1 MKYAIVMG
9 ILTLVI
15 VVTCTFMW
23 AYGTAHQMWYTD
35 AFLIT
40 GHVIGWSGAMTTFLV
55 AANSSKSTF

>member
-1 MKYAIVMG
+1 MKYAIVLG

-15 VVTCTFMW
+15 VVICTFMW

-40 GHVIGWSGAMTTFLV
+40 GHVVGWPGAMVVTLLV
-55 AANSSKSTF
+55 ATDKSTL